1 MKVNT
6 SKLIMFITV
15 LGLIAVYFNFDLGR
29 YFTLSS
35 IKEKHKIFIDFY
47 ADNQIVSVSVF
58 LGAYILITA
67 LSLPG
72 ASVMTVAAG
81 SMFGLFLG
89 TVLVSVAS
97 TTGATLSF
105 LLSRFIFRETVQKR
119 FGEKLET
126 VNEGIAKEGVLYLF
140 SLRLVPVFPFFLIN
154 LLMGLTL
161 IKTPVYIF
169 VSQIGMLPGT
179 IVFVNAGTQ
188 LSKIESLGGI
198 LSPGILISF
207 ILIGTFPLFAK
218 KAVNLLQKRY

>member
-6 SKLIMFITV
+6 SKIIMFVTV
-15 LGLIAVYFNFDLGR
+15 LGLIAVYFIFDLGR
-29 YFTLSS
+29 FFTLTS
-35 IKEKHKIFIDFY
+35 IQEKHKIFIDFY
-47 ADNQIVSVSVF
+47 ADNQVVTLFLF

-72 ASVMTVAAG
+72 ASAMTVAAG
-81 SMFGLFLG
+81 AMFGLFIG
-89 TVLVSVAS
+89 TVLVSIAS
-97 TTGATLSF
+97 TTGATLAF

-126 VNEGIAKEGVLYLF
+126 VNEGIAKEGAFYLF
-140 SLRLVPVFPFFLIN
+140 SLRLVPIFPFFLIN

-218 KAVNLLQKRY
+218 KVVNLLQKRY